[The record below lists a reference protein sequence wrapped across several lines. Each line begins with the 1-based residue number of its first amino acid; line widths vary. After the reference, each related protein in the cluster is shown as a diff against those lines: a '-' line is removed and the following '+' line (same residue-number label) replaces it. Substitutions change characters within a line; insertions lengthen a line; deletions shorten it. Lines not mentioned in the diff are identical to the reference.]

1 MAATGQSPPGPDVD
15 PFAIGFQFPDIKIF
29 ALPLSDDPLVE
40 DDIVSKKPDQSII
53 GEDGRILLFSCERFV
68 DEIVMGDACFVCGA
82 SPEDKPF
89 NDEHIVPRWI
99 LRRYGLFD
107 KEITLPTGER
117 RHYRGYR
124 VPCCV
129 DCNSML
135 GEKLE
140 TPVSR
145 LLDGNYADVMQR
157 LDEPNL
163 RLLFT
168 WVSLLFFKVHL
179 KDRSIRVHKD
189 ARLGPE
195 VIGDFYDWSDMHHL
209 HAVARS
215 PFTKASLLPE
225 AMGSIR
231 VYEVTG
237 ELTNDGYD
245 YLDFTFDQTVVV
257 RLGRI
262 GIVTTLNDSTAAESV
277 WSDRLDLIDGPIA
290 ELQLREIGAMFA
302 LANRDLI
309 DRPVFATLVYDK
321 AIVTIVGRRPSLR
334 LKEFEPEAFGHALL
348 FAVRNFVDAEAI
360 SVDGTRDAEKVA
372 AAISSGSVRFLTVDG
387 KFIRQ
392 IDPP

>member
-1 MAATGQSPPGPDVD
+1 
-15 PFAIGFQFPDIKIF
+15 
-29 ALPLSDDPLVE
+29 
-40 DDIVSKKPDQSII
+40 
-53 GEDGRILLFSCERFV
+53 
-68 DEIVMGDACFVCGA
+68 MGDACFVCGA
-82 SPEDKPF
+82 SPEDKLF

-124 VPCCV
+124 VPCCG
-129 DCNSML
+129 DCNSLL
-135 GEKLE
+135 GEELE
-140 TPVSR
+140 TPVSQV
-145 LLDGNYADVMQR
+145 LDGDCADVLQR

-179 KDRSIRVHKD
+179 KDRSVRVHKD
-189 ARLGPE
+189 HRLGSE
-195 VIGDFYDWSDMHHL
+195 VIGDFYDWGGMHHL

-225 AMGSIR
+225 AIGSIR
-231 VYEVTG
+231 VYEVSG
-237 ELTNDGYD
+237 ELTDDGYD

-262 GIVTTLNDSTAAESV
+262 GIVATLNDSTAAESA

-302 LANRDLI
+302 LANRNLI
-309 DRPVFATLVYDK
+309 ARPALATLVYDK
-321 AIVTIVGRRPSLR
+321 TFVMIVGRRPPLR
-334 LKEFEPEAFGHALL
+334 LREFEPEAFGHALL
-348 FAVRNFVDAEAI
+348 FAVRNFVDARAI
-360 SVDGTRDAEKVA
+360 SVDGTRDPEKVA
-372 AAISSGSVRFLTVDG
+372 AAISTGYVRFLTADG

-392 IDPP
+392 VGQREADP